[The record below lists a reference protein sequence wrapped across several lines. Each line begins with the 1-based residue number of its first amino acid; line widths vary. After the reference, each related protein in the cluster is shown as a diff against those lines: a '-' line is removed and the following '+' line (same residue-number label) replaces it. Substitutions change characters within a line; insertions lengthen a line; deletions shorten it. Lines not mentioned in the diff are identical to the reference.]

1 MNSSESSS
9 MSTMTA
15 DGRELIER
23 FLDYLID
30 PVGCIDTY
38 GRTYIDDLE
47 FILVENHLFD
57 FQAQTFPDTEAQ
69 QWFERIC
76 SAFSFKR
83 MEEFIDYVRQHL
95 TEIDLA
101 NIRPRSTFQTETLF
115 ELEPSFQ
122 EMKRQGD
129 SVERNNE
136 FQRAI
141 STESVKS
148 IPHNELEADYYEL
161 YMSFDRTNPWTYVI
175 RREIERGNLAPEDQV
190 LCLGNRWLGEI
201 MYLRQNLGLKNAK
214 GVDLISS
221 DPELVIAADMH
232 KLPFEDNSVKMIF
245 NRGLIN
251 KSYDVRLLI
260 KEMMRVLTKDGFLI
274 VETPGPYGYGV
285 SRLGR
290 TDIKSA
296 QNLLRLM
303 RGKVQRIVYSDA
315 MKPHQYLYD
324 STRFFRICVQLDTDG
339 RDLVPKPEAFRQLS
353 L

>member
-136 FQRAI
+136 FRFKTQIGRAHVLPPL
-141 STESVKS
+141 TLES
-148 IPHNELEADYYEL
+148 
-161 YMSFDRTNPWTYVI
+161 R
-175 RREIERGNLAPEDQV
+175 
-190 LCLGNRWLGEI
+190 
-201 MYLRQNLGLKNAK
+201 
-214 GVDLISS
+214 
-221 DPELVIAADMH
+221 
-232 KLPFEDNSVKMIF
+232 
-245 NRGLIN
+245 
-251 KSYDVRLLI
+251 
-260 KEMMRVLTKDGFLI
+260 
-274 VETPGPYGYGV
+274 
-285 SRLGR
+285 
-290 TDIKSA
+290 
-296 QNLLRLM
+296 
-303 RGKVQRIVYSDA
+303 
-315 MKPHQYLYD
+315 
-324 STRFFRICVQLDTDG
+324 
-339 RDLVPKPEAFRQLS
+339 
-353 L
+353 